1 MGIVKPSWELLN
13 KVCIYV
19 CMYVICLYE
28 NSLQIPDV
36 VSVNF
41 NSKKVYEDEIFYITI
56 LYITNM

>member
-1 MGIVKPSWELLN
+1 M
-13 KVCIYV
+13 YV